1 MALWFSKK
9 RKQKRRW
16 ERGTMQKEFRNTRI
30 NEAITEVV
38 GAADAVAP
46 ATTAPAAVAA
56 TKNSMFVIEI

>member
-1 MALWFSKK
+1 
-9 RKQKRRW
+9 
-16 ERGTMQKEFRNTRI
+16 MQREFRNTRI